1 MAEPQLDWS
10 TAEVHDSKLSV
21 SLDGEAPRSWRETFE
36 RTAALLGA
44 NDWGSV
50 KLKKRGIE
58 VTGLVPGSEE
68 KLRHYLESVVQEANA
83 AHAPEVDNEGGDEEP
98 SGHHGEDSA
107 EDGGV
112 SPDVEMTERFRSFAG
127 ARRSS

>member
-1 MAEPQLDWS
+1 MAEPQVDWS

-21 SLDGEAPRSWRETFE
+21 SLAGEPPRGWRETFE

-44 NDWGSV
+44 NDWSSV

-58 VTGLVPGSEE
+58 VTGLTLGSEE

-83 AHAPEVDNEGGDEEP
+83 AHAPEEDDQGDDDERSGDHDEE
-98 SGHHGEDSA
+98 GA
-107 EDGGV
+107 A
-112 SPDVEMTERFRSFAG
+112 SPDAEMTERFRSFAG
-127 ARRSS
+127 TRRST